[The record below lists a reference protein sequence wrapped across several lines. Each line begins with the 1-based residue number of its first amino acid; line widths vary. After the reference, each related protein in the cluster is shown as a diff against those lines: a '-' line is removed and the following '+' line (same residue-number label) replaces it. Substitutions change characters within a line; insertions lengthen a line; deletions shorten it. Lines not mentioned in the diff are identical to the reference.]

1 MENMDEFWHLISLTL
16 GDQTLKFLLID
27 ALSRWRSGVQGCRA
41 GRIPRWEDSFVFFLV
56 EM

>member
-1 MENMDEFWHLISLTL
+1 MEEFWHLISLTL

-27 ALSRWRSGVQGCRA
+27 PLSCWRTGARVCQA